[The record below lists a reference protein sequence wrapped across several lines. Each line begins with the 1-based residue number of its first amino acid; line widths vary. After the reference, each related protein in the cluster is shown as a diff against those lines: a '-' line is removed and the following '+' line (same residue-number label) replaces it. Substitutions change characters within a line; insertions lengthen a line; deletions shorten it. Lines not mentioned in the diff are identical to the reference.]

1 MKALFLLLD
10 LLTDSDG
17 VRNFVHSCFI
27 AAVVSVAVLF
37 LLGAYHVFRRTST
50 RQNALSPRRA

>member
-1 MKALFLLLD
+1 
-10 LLTDSDG
+10 
-17 VRNFVHSCFI
+17 
-27 AAVVSVAVLF
+27 VVSVAVLF